1 MYKIFLVEDDETI
14 AAAVARHIEAW
25 GWEAVR
31 CRDFT
36 NVTGEFAACNPHL
49 VLLDIGLP
57 YRNGYHWCAELRKLS
72 RAPIIFLSSAADNM
86 NIVMAMEMGGDD
98 FIAKPFDLEVLSAGP
113 TTSAPPRP
121 CWSAGAQCWTPGT
134 TPSAMRGSGWS

>member
-36 NVTGEFAACNPHL
+36 NVTGEFAA
-49 VLLDIGLP
+49 
-57 YRNGYHWCAELRKLS
+57 
-72 RAPIIFLSSAADNM
+72 
-86 NIVMAMEMGGDD
+86 
-98 FIAKPFDLEVLSAGP
+98 
-113 TTSAPPRP
+113 
-121 CWSAGAQCWTPGT
+121 
-134 TPSAMRGSGWS
+134 